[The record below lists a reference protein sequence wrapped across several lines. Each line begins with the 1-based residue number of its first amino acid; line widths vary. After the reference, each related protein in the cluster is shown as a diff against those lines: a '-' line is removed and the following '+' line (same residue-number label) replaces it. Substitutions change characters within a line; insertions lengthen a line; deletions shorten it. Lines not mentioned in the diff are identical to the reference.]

1 MDPPLRPPDHLE
13 ALKLATRSRLS
24 GLAWGFSPTNRA
36 NKNNRGFS
44 PGPSI
49 RRSRNLSAA
58 GLLATAILLT
68 PCPPPTAHAQGCSQC
83 REAVGETPAA
93 TRAAYRR
100 AIIVMVAAGT
110 TIFAA
115 ALITFR
121 RFR

>member
-1 MDPPLRPPDHLE
+1 MSQRFERAGLQARHQPGLL
-13 ALKLATRSRLS
+13 
-24 GLAWGFSPTNRA
+24 GLAWGFSPTKKA
-36 NKNNRGFS
+36 HKNIGGFS
-44 PGPSI
+44 PGPFI
-49 RRSRNLSAA
+49 QRRCKHC
-58 GLLATAILLT
+58 LLATALLLT
-68 PCPPPTAHAQGCSQC
+68 PSLPPTVHAQGCSQC

-115 ALITFR
+115 ALVTFR